1 MKGWLINILGGCCV
15 VMAALFICF
24 PFIMIAIQQKAE
36 KQNTETNLTQ
46 HEIRASKCDLK
57 SIQFVGKDSISMKLE
72 TIRCNQLHLLEQQD
86 RLIDDFRQEMNNN
99 INKINT
105 WLAYA
110 IGIMGLVG
118 VFIPIVIQFKIRSDE
133 KELTDK
139 NLKEFK
145 EKMEEFDGLAQR
157 NEGRINQGIK
167 DFKEEIA
174 EEIIKVDRQMHE
186 QREDLEKK
194 FQQLDQLYIQEDNK
208 IYHHLQEQKKD
219 VSAWLLK
226 CDEEA
231 RRHQEN
237 LDRRILHFEEICA
250 NEDSKINIHIQN
262 QKNELSREM
271 EHWKSNT
278 RTHNEVLQEKLKEI
292 DRKLEEFDRHVV
304 EIELK
309 VRKSMQLQ
317 KDEIE
322 EELNKVERE
331 YQLHR
336 LWSRFMS
343 FSCCYEDKALKG
355 LSDRTLLINYIW
367 NKVQETFSDIV
378 TYAQDNRNVDE
389 LGRISIVMSL
399 TILNSII
406 LKIKNN
412 KDIKVYRK
420 YDDIE
425 SQIKVMLKD
434 LIKSIDNHAVIWSL
448 SDDLLRLNQKILS
461 APQPA

>member
-15 VMAALFICF
+15 VMTVIFICF

-57 SIQFVGKDSISMKLE
+57 SIQFIGKDSISMKLE

-145 EKMEEFDGLAQR
+145 EKMEEFDRLAQR

-174 EEIIKVDRQMHE
+174 EEIIKVDRQMQE
-186 QREDLEKK
+186 QRDDLEKK

-412 KDIKVYRK
+412 KEIKVYRK

>member
-15 VMAALFICF
+15 VMTVIFICF

-57 SIQFVGKDSISMKLE
+57 SIQFIGKDSISMKLE

-145 EKMEEFDGLAQR
+145 EKMEEFDRLAQR

-174 EEIIKVDRQMHE
+174 EEIIKVDRQMQE
-186 QREDLEKK
+186 QRDDLEKK

>member
-24 PFIMIAIQQKAE
+24 PFIMIPIQQKAE

-57 SIQFVGKDSISMKLE
+57 SIQFIGKDSISMKLE

-174 EEIIKVDRQMHE
+174 EEIIKVDRQMQE
-186 QREDLEKK
+186 QRDDLEKK

-208 IYHHLQEQKKD
+208 IYHHLQEHKKD

-278 RTHNEVLQEKLKEI
+278 RTHNEALQEKLKEI

>member
-24 PFIMIAIQQKAE
+24 PFTMIAIQQKAE

-139 NLKEFK
+139 NLMEFK

-174 EEIIKVDRQMHE
+174 EEIIKVDRQMQE

-208 IYHHLQEQKKD
+208 IYHHLQELKKD